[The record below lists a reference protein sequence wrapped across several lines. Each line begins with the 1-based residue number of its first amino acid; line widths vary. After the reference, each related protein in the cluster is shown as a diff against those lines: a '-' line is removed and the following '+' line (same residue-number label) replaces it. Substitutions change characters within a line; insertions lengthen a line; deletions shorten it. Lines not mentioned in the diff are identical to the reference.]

1 MPCWPR
7 YLLALVV
14 ISLGALSVIG
24 SCGRK
29 GPLYLPEESVK
40 QAPTTQAEVPQTPAP
55 RPDPEPTRP

>member
-14 ISLGALSVIG
+14 ISLGALSLMG

-29 GPLYLPEESVK
+29 GPLYLPEESGQ
-40 QAPTTQAEVPQTPAP
+40 QATPAQAEVPQAP
-55 RPDPEPTRP
+55 VPGPNDEPVRP